1 MNILAIDTS
10 ADETSAAVV
19 SGRKVLS
26 HIEYSQIAT
35 HTNWGGIVPSIAKR
49 AHEERID
56 FVVEQA
62 VNRAF
67 HQMKLGGENFISG
80 ELGSDIAHASNIHP
94 QQNFAFKFSYIDA
107 IAVTYGP
114 GLAIALEVGIRKAK
128 ELAQTY
134 GKKLIAINHMEGH
147 IYSCFVENSKGNPV
161 RTFQF
166 PYLCLLVS
174 GGHTEFVLLK
184 NHLDYEVLGETRD
197 DAAGEALDKA
207 ARMLGLGYPGGP
219 VIERLAKEVKNED
232 RYSFPRPLASSKEI
246 EFSFSG
252 LKTSFFYYLKQAEEK
267 EKIGKMKYLASSFQE
282 AVLDSLLNKI
292 KLAVQ
297 KTGVTS
303 LIVGGG
309 VSANKRLR
317 LKTRELV
324 KKVGGIVY
332 FPPYPYL
339 TGDNAVMIGVVA
351 SYKAEKGEYIKDIN
365 AIDRVPRLSLK
376 KEFIEK

>member
-252 LKTSFFYYLKQAEEK
+252 LKTSFFYFLKQAEEK

-303 LIVGGG
+303 LVVGGG

-317 LKTRELV
+317 LITREFV
-324 KKVGGIVY
+324 KKVGGTVY

-339 TGDNAVMIGVVA
+339 TGDNAAMIGVVA